1 MPLSVRY
8 NQGNLNGWSNRLKK
22 YLQSYGF
29 LLSIAGLI
37 IVFDQWTKYL
47 VRTNLDFTESW
58 APWEWLAPFARI
70 VHWKNTG
77 AAFGMLQNFN
87 VIFAALAVVIS
98 LAIIYYYP
106 RVEKSD
112 WPLRV
117 ALAMQMG
124 GALGNLIDRLTQGYV
139 TDFISVGRFAVFNI
153 ADASI
158 SVGVAVLVVG
168 VWLKDRQETKKARAA
183 TESTEAEPEPEEKPQ
198 VEQQTPLE

>member
-1 MPLSVRY
+1 M
-8 NQGNLNGWSNRLKK
+8 KK

-29 LLSIAGLI
+29 LFSIAGLI
-37 IVFDQWTKYL
+37 IVFDQWTKHL

-58 APWEWLAPFARI
+58 APWEWLVPYARI

-198 VEQQTPLE
+198 VEEQTPLE